1 VIGDISIAESQRG
14 RMLAAMSSAVAEKSY
29 ARTTVA
35 DVVRIAGV
43 SRRTFYEQFADKEA
57 CFLAAYEAGAQEV
70 IVRILD
76 AESAEHGGDWR
87 GRARIALET
96 YTESLAAEPEFAR
109 VFIIDVLGCGDR
121 AVELRQ
127 RGHDMFIEQFRL
139 LAALAAEED
148 PAIGPIPDLALTAL
162 VGGISE
168 IVQRH
173 IVSEGAE
180 TLPTLAPALGELAI
194 QVIERAGA
202 TIPVPR

>member
-1 VIGDISIAESQRG
+1 VIGDINIADSQRA
-14 RMLAAMSSAVAEKSY
+14 RMFEAMSRAVAEKSY

-43 SRRTFYEQFADKEA
+43 SRRTFYEHFTDKED
-57 CFLAAYEAGAQEV
+57 CFLAAYEAGAQAV

-76 AESAEHGGDWR
+76 AQASLPPGDWR
-87 GRARIALET
+87 GRARVALET
-96 YTESLAAEPEFAR
+96 YTASLAAAPEFAR
-109 VFIIDVLGCGDR
+109 VFTIDVLGCGDR

-168 IVQRH
+168 IVSRH
-173 IVSEGAE
+173 IVRHGA
-180 TLPTLAPALGELAI
+180 TTLGELAPGLGDLAI
-194 QVIERAGA
+194 QVVERAGA
-202 TIPVPR
+202 RSPTRG